1 MTKSKPNVGL
11 TGEYLFLLV
20 LFKLIWPH
28 LTYYECIAFIANE
41 ADVVKIFNE
50 KIISRALCGLDYTS
64 KVTSTV
70 AYQAFTQR
78 NLLCRRLFW
87 NEPIGIHG
95 TPRRSLIDIDEF
107 GLHLN
112 AANKK

>member
-1 MTKSKPNVGL
+1 M
-11 TGEYLFLLV
+11 LLV
-20 LFKLIWPH
+20 LFKLVRPH

-50 KIISRALCGLDYTS
+50 VNISGALGGLGYTS

-78 NLLCRRLFW
+78 ILLHWRLFW
-87 NEPIGIHG
+87 NEPWPIGIHR
-95 TPRRSLIDIDEF
+95 TPRRRLIDINEY